1 MSEPAPPTRA
11 GPAEAT
17 LSTHG
22 LAVGH
27 GGRAVL
33 RGLDISVRAGEIVAL
48 LGRNGVGK
56 TTAIM
61 TVAGLLPPLA
71 GDIYF
76 GGGPLKGGLNVR
88 AKAGIAYV
96 GEERAV
102 IRRLSV
108 TDNLRLSG
116 VDADTVYQLFPELA
130 ELRRRP
136 AGLLSGG
143 EQQMLALGRSLAA
156 SAKLLLID
164 ELSLGLGP
172 MIVNRLWSV
181 LRSSADTG
189 TAILVVEQKPAL
201 ALANSDIGYVL
212 ANGGVALK
220 GTAHDLIG
228 GLDEIERLY
237 LSEGSLRAHA

>member
-1 MSEPAPPTRA
+1 
-11 GPAEAT
+11 
-17 LSTHG
+17 
-22 LAVGH
+22 
-27 GGRAVL
+27 
-33 RGLDISVRAGEIVAL
+33 
-48 LGRNGVGK
+48 
-56 TTAIM
+56 
-61 TVAGLLPPLA
+61 
-71 GDIYF
+71 
-76 GGGPLKGGLNVR
+76 
-88 AKAGIAYV
+88 
-96 GEERAV
+96 
-102 IRRLSV
+102 
-108 TDNLRLSG
+108 
-116 VDADTVYQLFPELA
+116 
-130 ELRRRP
+130 
-136 AGLLSGG
+136 
-143 EQQMLALGRSLAA
+143 MLALGRSLAS